1 MKPTSSQRCSGI
13 RQLLFPVTA
22 TDARLEPKRIIYGL
36 ELPGVS
42 VAVNEVWLKKQESWT
57 QQVEG
62 SEIGLVVTPSGGVK
76 GTDMALWSPYTEC
89 SDLPGTAFTRAP
101 C

>member
-1 MKPTSSQRCSGI
+1 MKPTSSQRFSGI

-22 TDARLEPKRIIYGL
+22 TDVRLEPKRIIYGL

-76 GTDMALWSPYTEC
+76 GTVNGAVVAVHRM
-89 SDLPGTAFTRAP
+89 F
-101 C
+101 